1 MCNPFAALYPMSIAQ
16 NPPVTY
22 APRGVVR
29 KQIALR
35 LLAPELA
42 QHETLAKQAGISSA
56 SFARQLYLRGLKSAQ
71 RAGLVQV
78 PAQPLNN
85 GATVNRA

>member
-1 MCNPFAALYPMSIAQ
+1 MSIAQ
-16 NPPVTY
+16 TPSVTY

-42 QHETLAKQAGISSA
+42 THETLAKKAGCSSA
-56 SFARQLYLRGLKSAQ
+56 SYARQMYLRGLKSVQ
-71 RAGLVQV
+71 RAAPVQV
-78 PAQPLNN
+78 DARPMNTHR
-85 GATVNRA
+85 GVNRA

>member
-1 MCNPFAALYPMSIAQ
+1 MSMAQ
-16 NPPVTY
+16 KSPSTY

-42 QHETLAKQAGISSA
+42 KHESLAKETGSSSA
-56 SFARQLYLRGLKSAQ
+56 SFARQLYLRGLKSYQ
-71 RAGLVQV
+71 RAVSVQETTQRMNTT
-78 PAQPLNN
+78 P
-85 GATVNRA
+85 GVNRA

>member
-1 MCNPFAALYPMSIAQ
+1 MSIAQ
-16 NPPVTY
+16 KPPIAY

-42 QHETLAKQAGISSA
+42 THETLAKQSGSSSA
-56 SFARQLYLRGLKSAQ
+56 SFARRMYLRGLKSYQRATPVQVSAQ
-71 RAGLVQV
+71 RMNIPHG
-78 PAQPLNN
+78 
-85 GATVNRA
+85 VNRA

>member
-1 MCNPFAALYPMSIAQ
+1 MPSTRKPSIQ
-16 NPPVTY
+16 Y

-42 QHETLAKQAGISSA
+42 THEALAAAEKTSSA
-56 SFARQLYLRGLKSAQ
+56 SFARRIYLRGLASYQ
-71 RAGLVQV
+71 RARKGAE
-78 PAQPLNN
+78 PAM
-85 GATVNRA
+85 GSRRGVNRP

>member
-1 MCNPFAALYPMSIAQ
+1 MSIAQ

-22 APRGVVR
+22 APRGVVNR
-29 KQIALR
+29 PIALR

-42 QHETLAKQAGISSA
+42 QHETLAKQAGVSSA
-56 SFARQLYLRGLKSAQ
+56 SFARQLYLRGLKSAK

-78 PAQPLNN
+78 SAEHLNN
-85 GATVNRA
+85 GARVNRA

>member
-1 MCNPFAALYPMSIAQ
+1 MSIAQ
-16 NPPVTY
+16 KPPIAY

-42 QHETLAKQAGISSA
+42 THETLAKQSGCSSA
-56 SFARQLYLRGLKSAQ
+56 SFARRIYLRGLKSYQ
-71 RAGLVQV
+71 RATSVQV
-78 PAQPLNN
+78 PAHGINTTA
-85 GATVNRA
+85 GVNRA